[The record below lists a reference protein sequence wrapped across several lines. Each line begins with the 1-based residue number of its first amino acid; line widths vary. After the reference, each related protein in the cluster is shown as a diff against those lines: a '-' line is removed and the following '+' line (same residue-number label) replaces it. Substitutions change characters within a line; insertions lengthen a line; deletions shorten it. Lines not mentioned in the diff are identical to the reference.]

1 MNYLRILNEAKKK
14 LIDSNISTPNIDSEI
29 LLSHIL
35 KIDREKLL
43 CNLESK
49 IDIEQIYNFKNLLNL
64 RQKKMPI
71 AYIIKK
77 KEFWKNNFFVDR
89 SVLIPRPESEIILE
103 KALANIKKNESK
115 KILDIGTGSGCLIIS
130 ILLER
135 IKCKGTA
142 LDISK
147 KAINIAK
154 INAKI
159 QHVENRIT
167 FVNSD
172 IDKFYSSKYDLI
184 ISNPPYIK
192 KHKINSLI
200 EDVKNYEPI
209 KALNGGVKGN
219 EVLKI
224 VINKSSKLLR
234 KGGKLILE
242 IDDTQLYLL
251 KEMLLE
257 NKFYLNE
264 IIKDLQGL
272 SRCLILTKH

>member
-242 IDDTQLYLL
+242 IDDTQMYLL

>member
-29 LLSHIL
+29 LLSYIL

-242 IDDTQLYLL
+242 IDDTQMYLL

>member
-14 LIDSNISTPNIDSEI
+14 LIDSNISTPIIDSEI

-242 IDDTQLYLL
+242 IDDTQMYLL

>member
-159 QHVENRIT
+159 QHVKNRIT

-242 IDDTQLYLL
+242 IDDTQMYLL

>member
-49 IDIEQIYNFKNLLNL
+49 IDIDQIYNFKNLLNL

-242 IDDTQLYLL
+242 IDDTQMYLL

>member
-35 KIDREKLL
+35 KMDREKLL

-159 QHVENRIT
+159 QHVKNRIT

-242 IDDTQLYLL
+242 IDDTQMYLL

>member
-35 KIDREKLL
+35 KMDREKLL

-242 IDDTQLYLL
+242 IDDTQMYLL

>member
-242 IDDTQLYLL
+242 IDDTQMYLL

-264 IIKDLQGL
+264 IIKDLRGL